1 MKGLLEALELKR
13 NNAKGA
19 EAMGFRKTPKGNLV
33 YDFDFVPKRLIPL
46 KWEDCKYDN
55 CYAVEGENG
64 ERAPMLFP
72 FQGQRYEDYGFA
84 FGILPF
90 EERIEGKGEVMTA
103 NAQLV
108 AALAQLYDRNYE
120 DIEAI
125 NNGGDDG
132 SKDPFN
138 PWGTDSLAEEGVTFE
153 IPSLDDAKRYIVSKG
168 IPKDGWRTWRSCS
181 A

>member
-1 MKGLLEALELKR
+1 MKGLLEARELKR

-19 EAMGFRKTPKGNLV
+19 EAMGFRKTPGGNLV
-33 YDFDFVPKRLIPL
+33 YDFDFVPKRLVPQ
-46 KWEDCKYDN
+46 KWDDCKYDN

-64 ERAPMLFP
+64 ERAPGLFS

-84 FGILPF
+84 FGLLPF
-90 EERIEGKGEVMTA
+90 GERIDGKDIYVTA

-108 AALAQLYDRNYE
+108 AALAQLYDRGNE
-120 DIEAI
+120 SF
-125 NNGGDDG
+125 DG
-132 SKDPFN
+132 SEVHFD

-153 IPSLDDAKRYIVSKG
+153 IPSLEDAKRYIVSKG